1 MPKSARSSL
10 YLEHHILSDLFQVT
24 YELLLPSRACV
35 FQDFHQ
41 PRQRCLLG
49 FRSRLQVLHL
59 HGLSLVMAVHP
70 VYCRTSVCM
79 CVWATYF
86 GPISSDTSPRAFTAA
101 PISGMTSVVTGAH
114 ILLSLFLYPGT
125 GTGSGYLDR
134 TFVEPLKQHLF
145 KQALR
150 RLTPLHTC
158 DLAYMG
164 VFPYTLDEDDLGRRN
179 SWVDRGPRR
188 IKLLGSSL
196 GRSK

>member
-1 MPKSARSSL
+1 
-10 YLEHHILSDLFQVT
+10 
-24 YELLLPSRACV
+24 
-35 FQDFHQ
+35 
-41 PRQRCLLG
+41 
-49 FRSRLQVLHL
+49 
-59 HGLSLVMAVHP
+59 
-70 VYCRTSVCM
+70 
-79 CVWATYF
+79 
-86 GPISSDTSPRAFTAA
+86 
-101 PISGMTSVVTGAH
+101 MTSVVTGAH
-114 ILLSLFLYPGT
+114 ILLSLSLYPDT

-134 TFVEPLKQHLF
+134 TFVELLKQPLF

-164 VFPYTLDEDDLGRRN
+164 VFPYTLDQDDLGRRN